1 MNIGFCTYA
10 SLIATRESH
19 RNSYMSLELILFFSY
34 DPRLANSYR
43 IHFYKKKSY
52 KSNTSE
58 MKKSIGS

>member
-1 MNIGFCTYA
+1 MNIGFCTYM

-34 DPRLANSYR
+34 DPRLANSY
-43 IHFYKKKSY
+43 KKKSY
-52 KSNTSE
+52 KSNASE